1 MSNSEDSVKSSLYS
15 SNNINNE
22 NSVDSPDK
30 NSLIKIFDS
39 KEEEWTFNKKL
50 NENNIPKNEE
60 SDKKAITI
68 DNSNKAIIN
77 DKENNIIKINDIKIE
92 DKEYIN
98 LKRNIIN
105 SNDEENNSQEIFL
118 NNDKSNS
125 NKSVMK
131 KLLFTEMSNSSFK
144 ENENEDN
151 KKNNNIENIKSKNN
165 EIILTEQ
172 NSIKKNFIN
181 NNLSPC
187 LSGKESKNSMRLF
200 TYTSNKENFPFLFN
214 INNQDKIS
222 YNSFTLLNNKNS
234 KIFNESPK
242 LSLENNKNNSNL
254 DNKEKKDFSEIN
266 KAELNNT
273 LRKKTKLNHI
283 NNKSDLDSNKILSKF
298 TNENQIN
305 IDITNLDGTNLIEF
319 LKEIDL
325 LCYYNLF
332 IKKGIYSF
340 EKVIKDIK
348 EEKFKIS
355 KSDFEEIGIEK
366 FGHIYRI
373 ITKLEVESE
382 CIEKKIS
389 KEILS
394 YSVYFTENN
403 LFNSTEYFCNCCSS
417 FKEKNIIISNQM
429 KFNLDSWLKKNN
441 LSHLK
446 DNFINNGYDK
456 MEYMIL
462 QMFSS
467 IPIND
472 YILKNEL
479 NILNENDRNII
490 LFQLNKD
497 IKRVLKKINRKENVK
512 KNIIHK
518 SEESCFVF

>member
-214 INNQDKIS
+214 INHQDKIS

-254 DNKEKKDFSEIN
+254 DNKEKK
-266 KAELNNT
+266 LN
-273 LRKKTKLNHI
+273 
-283 NNKSDLDSNKILSKF
+283 
-298 TNENQIN
+298 
-305 IDITNLDGTNLIEF
+305 
-319 LKEIDL
+319 
-325 LCYYNLF
+325 
-332 IKKGIYSF
+332 
-340 EKVIKDIK
+340 
-348 EEKFKIS
+348 
-355 KSDFEEIGIEK
+355 
-366 FGHIYRI
+366 
-373 ITKLEVESE
+373 
-382 CIEKKIS
+382 
-389 KEILS
+389 
-394 YSVYFTENN
+394 
-403 LFNSTEYFCNCCSS
+403 
-417 FKEKNIIISNQM
+417 
-429 KFNLDSWLKKNN
+429 
-441 LSHLK
+441 
-446 DNFINNGYDK
+446 
-456 MEYMIL
+456 
-462 QMFSS
+462 
-467 IPIND
+467 
-472 YILKNEL
+472 
-479 NILNENDRNII
+479 
-490 LFQLNKD
+490 
-497 IKRVLKKINRKENVK
+497 
-512 KNIIHK
+512 
-518 SEESCFVF
+518 